1 MVGELVRRITGIT
14 LGQFFAANV
23 AGPLTL
29 DWWIGLPE
37 ALEARAAPMITP
49 PPPTDP
55 EIKELMDAVMAPGT
69 LMGDALTGPNR
80 HFRYDDMW
88 NTRALHACELPSS
101 NGIAS
106 AHAVAR
112 MYAATVGPV
121 DGVRILEPETIER
134 ATAMQSD
141 GTDVVLGRPMRYGL
155 GFSISPTL
163 NVEAGPDAF
172 GHSGAGGSLGL
183 ADASHHLGFG
193 YVMNRM
199 KLGLNIDR
207 RPANL
212 VRAAYA
218 CM

>member
-1 MVGELVRRITGIT
+1 
-14 LGQFFAANV
+14 
-23 AGPLTL
+23 
-29 DWWIGLPE
+29 
-37 ALEARAAPMITP
+37 
-49 PPPTDP
+49 
-55 EIKELMDAVMAPGT
+55 
-69 LMGDALTGPNR
+69 
-80 HFRYDDMW
+80 MW

-134 ATAMQSD
+134 ATAMQND